1 MITKV
6 LKIYDNDTPLL
17 VVTYEV
23 DLKGRLIRNDISIQN
38 GSLVGDRYFGKTP
51 VVFVPKENRLKL
63 EALNLANLTKLA
75 LDNDLEVTHERHIK
89 LALKNVLRGKEL
101 VFKKESFEKEIAEVK
116 VKRPNNDY
124 FPFKHI
130 MFRKLAK
137 SIVENAVVKNEH

>member
-17 VVTYEV
+17 IVTYEV

-75 LDNDLEVTHERHIK
+75 LDNDLQVTHERHIK

-101 VFKKESFEKEIAEVK
+101 VFKKESFENEIAEVK
-116 VKRPNNDY
+116 
-124 FPFKHI
+124 
-130 MFRKLAK
+130 
-137 SIVENAVVKNEH
+137 